1 MIEIQHVSKKIG
13 SKTIL
18 DDVSLKIKKGEV
30 VGLVGL
36 NGAGKTTLFS
46 LISTISPPTSGDIWI
61 DGCSVR
67 RQTKEVRALIGYVP
81 QEIALYHSLSILD
94 NLHFWATMSS
104 VKINAKRIEQI
115 AQLLGLTERLKEKV
129 ENLSGGYRRRVNMA
143 VAMLHDPPILL
154 MDEPTVG
161 VDMYAK
167 RELLPFIKKCKEQGT
182 TIVYSSHDAEELLY
196 LADRIVM
203 LEQGKLVFDGTMEK
217 AKRELDILQGFEPV
231 LEK

>member
-18 DDVSLKIKKGEV
+18 DDVSLEIKKGEV
-30 VGLVGL
+30 VGLVGP

-46 LISTISPPTSGDIWI
+46 LISTISSPTSGDIWI

-94 NLHFWATMSS
+94 NLQFWATMSS

-115 AQLLGLTERLKEKV
+115 AKLLGLTDRLKEKI
-129 ENLSGGYRRRVNMA
+129 ENLSGGYKRRVNLA

-203 LEQGKLVFDGTMEK
+203 LEQGKVIFDGRIEK
-217 AKRELDILQGFEPV
+217 AKEELDILQDLSQF
-231 LEK
+231 

>member
-18 DDVSLKIKKGEV
+18 DDVSLEIKKGEV
-30 VGLVGL
+30 VGLVGP

-46 LISTISPPTSGDIWI
+46 LISTISSPTSGDIWI

-94 NLHFWATMSS
+94 NLQFWATMSS

-115 AQLLGLTERLKEKV
+115 TKLLGLTDRLKEKI
-129 ENLSGGYRRRVNMA
+129 ENLSGGYKRRVNLA

-203 LEQGKLVFDGTMEK
+203 LEQGKVIFDGRIEK
-217 AKRELDILQGFEPV
+217 AKEELDILQDLSQF
-231 LEK
+231 